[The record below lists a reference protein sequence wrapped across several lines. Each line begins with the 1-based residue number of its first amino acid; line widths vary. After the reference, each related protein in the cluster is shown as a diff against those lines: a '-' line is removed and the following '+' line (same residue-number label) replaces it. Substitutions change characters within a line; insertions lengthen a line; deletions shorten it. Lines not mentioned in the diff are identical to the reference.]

1 MRNDV
6 GMPIR
11 SAESRDVD
19 VLCQLRT
26 EFLTEYRGLTLD
38 ALSDHFVDETR
49 RFFQRTLDEGTVLS
63 WIAEDEGRTVG
74 IVSVVL
80 QDVPPHPEDPRSVEG
95 LLINMFVRQPE
106 RGRGIGRLLLR
117 ACLASGPDY
126 GIRRFNLYA
135 TNAGMPLYVNEGF
148 SNRDNWMV
156 LPLPPGS

>member
-6 GMPIR
+6 GMQIR
-11 SAESRDVD
+11 SAEPQDLD
-19 VLCQLRT
+19 VLCRLRI
-26 EFLTEYRGLTLD
+26 EFLTEYRGLTPD
-38 ALSDHFVDETR
+38 AVSDHFVDQTR
-49 RFFQRTLDEGTVLS
+49 RFFQRKQADGTVLS
-63 WIAEDEGRTVG
+63 WIAEDGGRTVG

-80 QDVPPHPEDPRSVEG
+80 QDAPPHPEDPRSVEG

-135 TNAGMPLYVNEGF
+135 TEAGRSLYVNEGF
-148 SNRDNWMV
+148 SNRDDWMV
-156 LPLPPGS
+156 LQLPHNS